1 MYLQK
6 VIKKSPSDFGL
17 KRLYLNET
25 ENIPL
30 KFPKINLVNLKI

>member
-6 VIKKSPSDFGL
+6 VIKKSPSDIGF

-30 KFPKINLVNLKI
+30 IFQR